1 MLKNAKTTKITI
13 TFLRHIPTWFAY
25 QNEGKLKHWL
35 IEILLVGV
43 GYIAVPAE
51 STEPTKTMENF
62 WKNLLRSLIVHRKKC
77 DAKAAWL

>member
-1 MLKNAKTTKITI
+1 MQKQPKLSFKL
-13 TFLRHIPTWFAY
+13 LRHIPTWFAN
-25 QNEGKLKHWL
+25 QNEGKIKHWL
-35 IEILLVGV
+35 IEILLVDV
-43 GYIAVPAE
+43 GYTAEPAE